1 MTNFVNS
8 NTPEIK
14 KEAVE
19 YAFKKTLELDK
30 YELTTSERVKKAI
43 ENFFN
48 FYDNYLKNPAT
59 KI

>member
-1 MTNFVNS
+1 MTNFANS

-48 FYDNYLKNPAT
+48 FYDN
-59 KI
+59 

>member
-1 MTNFVNS
+1 MTNFANS
-8 NTPEIK
+8 NTPKIK